1 MAKEKDRAAKN
12 FFSDPKIFSEF
23 VNLSL
28 FNGEERIKAEDLKEI
43 DPVNSTVFTK
53 NKSLEVL
60 VDNLYDST
68 VKERGKTQNN
78 NATEVDNLYDSTVK
92 ESDENVYAIIGLESQ
107 AYSDKHMVIRA
118 GIASLLI
125 YDNQIANT
133 KEGEKLKPVYII
145 VFNMLDRKWSNATDL
160 RKLLSD
166 EAIKVFG
173 YPLVNAGYYVLDPHE
188 LKGEKI
194 NKISKPL
201 KLVLNII
208 KNQRD
213 KKELL
218 SYINSEEAFKNLDYK
233 TAKLLE
239 TIMKVDIPNDG
250 GYNMCKA
257 IEDIKNDGKLETLY
271 ELTRDGVITKETA
284 ASKLNITV
292 GKFEKDMKAYF
303 AK

>member
-28 FNGEERIKAEDLKEI
+28 FNGEERIKAEDLREI

-60 VDNLYDST
+60 
-68 VKERGKTQNN
+68 
-78 NATEVDNLYDSTVK
+78 VDNLYDSTVK

-125 YDNQIANT
+125 YDNQIAT
-133 KEGEKLKPVYII
+133 IKEGEKLKPVYII

-160 RKLLSD
+160 RKLLSK

-208 KNQRD
+208 KNQGD

-218 SYINSEEAFKNLDYK
+218 SYINSEEAFKNLDYR

-257 IEDIKNDGKLETLY
+257 IEDIKNDGKREGLLEGEVKTLY
-271 ELTRDGVITKETA
+271 ELTRDGIITKEIA
-284 ASKLNITV
+284 ANKLNITAE
-292 GKFEKDMKAYF
+292 KFEKDMKAYF

>member
-28 FNGEERIKAEDLKEI
+28 FNGEERIKAEDLREI

-60 VDNLYDST
+60 
-68 VKERGKTQNN
+68 
-78 NATEVDNLYDSTVK
+78 VDNLYDSTVK

-125 YDNQIANT
+125 YDNQIAT
-133 KEGEKLKPVYII
+133 IKEGEKLKPVYII

-160 RKLLSD
+160 RKLLSK

-208 KNQRD
+208 KNQGD

-218 SYINSEEAFKNLDYK
+218 SYINSEEAFKNLDYR

>member
-28 FNGEERIKAEDLKEI
+28 FNGEERIKAEDLREI

-60 VDNLYDST
+60 
-68 VKERGKTQNN
+68 
-78 NATEVDNLYDSTVK
+78 VDNLYDSTVK

-125 YDNQIANT
+125 YDNQIAT
-133 KEGEKLKPVYII
+133 IKEGEKLKPVYII

-257 IEDIKNDGKLETLY
+257 IEDIKNEGRFEGKSETLY
-271 ELTRDGVITKETA
+271 ELTHDGVITKEIA
-284 ASKLNITV
+284 ANKLNITV
-292 GKFEKDMKAYF
+292 EKFEKDMKAYF

>member
-28 FNGEERIKAEDLKEI
+28 FNGEERIKAEDLREI

-60 VDNLYDST
+60 
-68 VKERGKTQNN
+68 
-78 NATEVDNLYDSTVK
+78 VDNLYDSTVK

-125 YDNQIANT
+125 YDNQIAT
-133 KEGEKLKPVYII
+133 IKEGEKLKPVYII

-160 RKLLSD
+160 RKLLSK

-188 LKGEKI
+188 LKGEKL

-208 KNQRD
+208 KNQGD

-257 IEDIKNDGKLETLY
+257 IEDIKNDGKREGKREGKHEGKRETLY
-271 ELTRDGVITKETA
+271 ELTRDGIITKETA
-284 ASKLNITV
+284 ASKLNITAE
-292 GKFEKDMKAYF
+292 KFEKDMKAYF

>member
-28 FNGEERIKAEDLKEI
+28 FNGEERIKAEDLREI

-60 VDNLYDST
+60 
-68 VKERGKTQNN
+68 
-78 NATEVDNLYDSTVK
+78 VDNLYDSTVK

-188 LKGEKI
+188 LKGEKL

-257 IEDIKNDGKLETLY
+257 IEDIKNDGRFEGKSETLY
-271 ELTRDGVITKETA
+271 ELTHDGVITKEIA
-284 ASKLNITV
+284 ANKLNITV
-292 GKFEKDMKAYF
+292 EKFEKDMKAYF
-303 AK
+303 NK

>member
-28 FNGEERIKAEDLKEI
+28 FNGEERIKAEDLREI

-60 VDNLYDST
+60 
-68 VKERGKTQNN
+68 
-78 NATEVDNLYDSTVK
+78 VDNLYDSTVK

-125 YDNQIANT
+125 YDNQIAT
-133 KEGEKLKPVYII
+133 IKEGEKLKPVYII

-208 KNQRD
+208 KNQGD

-257 IEDIKNDGKLETLY
+257 IEDIKNDGKLEGLLEGKREGLREGLY
-271 ELTRDGVITKETA
+271 ELTRDGIITKEIA
-284 ASKLNITV
+284 ANKLNITV
-292 GKFEKDMKAYF
+292 EKFEKDMKAYF
-303 AK
+303 NK

>member
-28 FNGEERIKAEDLKEI
+28 FNGEERIKAEDLREI

-60 VDNLYDST
+60 
-68 VKERGKTQNN
+68 
-78 NATEVDNLYDSTVK
+78 VDNLYDSTVK

-125 YDNQIANT
+125 YDNQIAT
-133 KEGEKLKPVYII
+133 IKEGEKLKPVYII

-160 RKLLSD
+160 RKLLSK

-188 LKGEKI
+188 LKGEKL

-218 SYINSEEAFKNLDYK
+218 SYINSEEDFKDLDYR

-257 IEDIKNDGKLETLY
+257 IEDIKNDGRFEGKSETLY
-271 ELTRDGVITKETA
+271 ELTRDGIITKEIA
-284 ASKLNITV
+284 ANKLNITV
-292 GKFEKDMKAYF
+292 EKFEMDMKAYF

>member
-28 FNGEERIKAEDLKEI
+28 FNGEERIKAEDLREI

-60 VDNLYDST
+60 
-68 VKERGKTQNN
+68 
-78 NATEVDNLYDSTVK
+78 VDNLYDSTVK

-125 YDNQIANT
+125 YDNQIAT
-133 KEGEKLKPVYII
+133 IKEGEKLKPVYII

-160 RKLLSD
+160 RKLLSK

-257 IEDIKNDGKLETLY
+257 IEDIKNDGRFEGKSETLY
-271 ELTRDGVITKETA
+271 ELTHDGIITKEIA
-284 ASKLNITV
+284 ANKLNITV
-292 GKFEKDMKAYF
+292 EKFEKDMKAYF
-303 AK
+303 NK

>member
-28 FNGEERIKAEDLKEI
+28 FNGKERIKAEDLREI

-60 VDNLYDST
+60 
-68 VKERGKTQNN
+68 
-78 NATEVDNLYDSTVK
+78 VDNLYDSTVK

-145 VFNMLDRKWSNATDL
+145 VFNMLERKWSNATDL
-160 RKLLSD
+160 RKLLSK

-208 KNQRD
+208 KNQGD

-218 SYINSEEAFKNLDYK
+218 SYINSEEAFKDLDYR

-257 IEDIKNDGKLETLY
+257 IEDIKNDGKLEGKREGKSETLY
-271 ELTRDGVITKETA
+271 ELTRDGVITKEIA
-284 ASKLNITV
+284 ANKLNITV
-292 GKFEKDMKAYF
+292 EKFEKDMKAYF

>member
-28 FNGEERIKAEDLKEI
+28 FNGEERIKAEDLREI

-60 VDNLYDST
+60 
-68 VKERGKTQNN
+68 
-78 NATEVDNLYDSTVK
+78 VDNLYDSTVK

-125 YDNQIANT
+125 YDNQIAT
-133 KEGEKLKPVYII
+133 IKEGEKLKPVYII

-166 EAIKVFG
+166 EAINVFG

-208 KNQRD
+208 KNQGD

-218 SYINSEEAFKNLDYK
+218 SYINSEEAFKNLDYR

-257 IEDIKNDGKLETLY
+257 IEDIKNDGKLEGKREGKSETLY
-271 ELTRDGVITKETA
+271 ELTRDGVITKEIA
-284 ASKLNITV
+284 ANKLNITV
-292 GKFEKDMKAYF
+292 KKFEKDMEAYF

>member
-28 FNGEERIKAEDLKEI
+28 FNGEERIKAEDLREI

-60 VDNLYDST
+60 
-68 VKERGKTQNN
+68 
-78 NATEVDNLYDSTVK
+78 VDNLYDSTVK

-208 KNQRD
+208 KNQGD

-257 IEDIKNDGKLETLY
+257 IEDIKNDGRFEGKSETLY
-271 ELTRDGVITKETA
+271 ELTRDGIITKEIA
-284 ASKLNITV
+284 ANKLNITV
-292 GKFEKDMKAYF
+292 KKFEKDMEAYF

>member
-28 FNGEERIKAEDLKEI
+28 FNGEERIKAEDLREI

-60 VDNLYDST
+60 
-68 VKERGKTQNN
+68 
-78 NATEVDNLYDSTVK
+78 VDNLYDSTVK

-125 YDNQIANT
+125 YDNQIAT
-133 KEGEKLKPVYII
+133 IKEGEKLKPVYII

-160 RKLLSD
+160 RKLLSK

-208 KNQRD
+208 KNQGD

-218 SYINSEEAFKNLDYK
+218 SYINSEEAFKDLDYR

-257 IEDIKNDGKLETLY
+257 IEDIKNDGKREGLLEGEVKTLY
-271 ELTRDGVITKETA
+271 ELTRDGIITKEIA
-284 ASKLNITV
+284 ANKLNITV
-292 GKFEKDMKAYF
+292 KKFEKDMKAYF
-303 AK
+303 NK

>member
-28 FNGEERIKAEDLKEI
+28 FNGEERIKAEDLREI

-60 VDNLYDST
+60 VDNLY
-68 VKERGKTQNN
+68 N
-78 NATEVDNLYDSTVK
+78 STVK

-125 YDNQIANT
+125 YDNQIAT
-133 KEGEKLKPVYII
+133 IKEGEKLKPVYII

-160 RKLLSD
+160 RKLLSK

-208 KNQRD
+208 KNQGD

-257 IEDIKNDGKLETLY
+257 IEDIKNDGKLEGLLEGKREGLREGLY
-271 ELTRDGVITKETA
+271 ELTRDGIITKEIA
-284 ASKLNITV
+284 ANKLNITV
-292 GKFEKDMKAYF
+292 KKFEKDMKAYF

>member
-28 FNGEERIKAEDLKEI
+28 FNGEERIKAEDLREI

-60 VDNLYDST
+60 
-68 VKERGKTQNN
+68 
-78 NATEVDNLYDSTVK
+78 VDNLYDSTVK

-125 YDNQIANT
+125 YDNQIAT
-133 KEGEKLKPVYII
+133 IKEGEKLKPVYII

-160 RKLLSD
+160 RKLLSK

-208 KNQRD
+208 KNQGD

-271 ELTRDGVITKETA
+271 ELTRDGIITKETA
-284 ASKLNITV
+284 ASKLNITAE
-292 GKFEKDMKAYF
+292 KFEKDMNAYF

>member
-28 FNGEERIKAEDLKEI
+28 FNGEERIKAEDLREI

-60 VDNLYDST
+60 
-68 VKERGKTQNN
+68 
-78 NATEVDNLYDSTVK
+78 VDNLYDSTVK

-125 YDNQIANT
+125 YDNQIAT
-133 KEGEKLKPVYII
+133 IKEGEKLKPVYII

-208 KNQRD
+208 KNQGD

-257 IEDIKNDGKLETLY
+257 IEDIKNDGKLEGKREGILEGEVKTLY
-271 ELTRDGVITKETA
+271 ELTRDGIITKETA

>member
-28 FNGEERIKAEDLKEI
+28 FNGEERIKAEDLREI

-60 VDNLYDST
+60 
-68 VKERGKTQNN
+68 
-78 NATEVDNLYDSTVK
+78 VDNLYDSTVK

-125 YDNQIANT
+125 YDNQIAT
-133 KEGEKLKPVYII
+133 IKEGEKLKPVYII

-208 KNQRD
+208 KNQGD

-218 SYINSEEAFKNLDYK
+218 SYINSEEAFKNLDYR

-257 IEDIKNDGKLETLY
+257 IEDIKNDGRFEGKSETLY
-271 ELTRDGVITKETA
+271 ELTRDGIITKEIA
-284 ASKLNITV
+284 ANKLNITV
-292 GKFEKDMKAYF
+292 KKFEKDMKAYF

>member
-28 FNGEERIKAEDLKEI
+28 FNGEERIKAEDLREI

-60 VDNLYDST
+60 
-68 VKERGKTQNN
+68 
-78 NATEVDNLYDSTVK
+78 VDNLYDSTVK

-125 YDNQIANT
+125 YDNQIAT
-133 KEGEKLKPVYII
+133 IKEGEKLKPVYII

-257 IEDIKNDGKLETLY
+257 IEDIKNDGKLEGKREGKSETLY
-271 ELTRDGVITKETA
+271 ELTRDGVITKEIA
-284 ASKLNITV
+284 AKKLNITV

>member
-28 FNGEERIKAEDLKEI
+28 FNGEERIKAEDLREI

-60 VDNLYDST
+60 
-68 VKERGKTQNN
+68 
-78 NATEVDNLYDSTVK
+78 VDNLYDSTVK

-125 YDNQIANT
+125 YDNQIAT
-133 KEGEKLKPVYII
+133 IKEGEKLKPVYII

-160 RKLLSD
+160 RKLLSK

-173 YPLVNAGYYVLDPHE
+173 YPLVNAGYYVLDSHE

-208 KNQRD
+208 KNQGD

-257 IEDIKNDGKLETLY
+257 IEDIKNDGKREGLLEGEVKTLY
-271 ELTRDGVITKETA
+271 ELTRDGIITKETA
-284 ASKLNITV
+284 ASKLNITAE
-292 GKFEKDMKAYF
+292 KFEKNMKAYF

>member
-28 FNGEERIKAEDLKEI
+28 FNGEERIKAEDLREI

-60 VDNLYDST
+60 
-68 VKERGKTQNN
+68 
-78 NATEVDNLYDSTVK
+78 VDNLYDSTVK

-125 YDNQIANT
+125 YDNQIANIE
-133 KEGEKLKPVYII
+133 EGEKLKPVYII

-208 KNQRD
+208 KT
-213 KKELL
+213 KMSSAVKEWCY
-218 SYINSEEAFKNLDYK
+218 SI
-233 TAKLLE
+233 
-239 TIMKVDIPNDG
+239 
-250 GYNMCKA
+250 
-257 IEDIKNDGKLETLY
+257 
-271 ELTRDGVITKETA
+271 RDGEW
-284 ASKLNITV
+284 KLV
-292 GKFEKDMKAYF
+292 VVQPGFEMEYLMISTSLKKIQPRHHVLLNLIVQGGNLV
-303 AK
+303 

>member
-28 FNGEERIKAEDLKEI
+28 FNGEERIKAEDLREI

-60 VDNLYDST
+60 
-68 VKERGKTQNN
+68 
-78 NATEVDNLYDSTVK
+78 VDNLYDSTVK

-125 YDNQIANT
+125 YDNQIAT
-133 KEGEKLKPVYII
+133 IKEGEKLKPVYII

-160 RKLLSD
+160 RKLLSK

-218 SYINSEEAFKNLDYK
+218 SYINSEEAFKNLDYR

-284 ASKLNITV
+284 AKKLNISV
-292 GKFEKDMKAYF
+292 EKYEKDMNAYF
-303 AK
+303 EK

>member
-12 FFSDPKIFSEF
+12 FFSDPKNFSEF

-28 FNGEERIKAEDLKEI
+28 FNGDEIIKAENLREI
-43 DPVNSTVFTK
+43 NPVKSKVFTN

-60 VDNLYDST
+60 
-68 VKERGKTQNN
+68 
-78 NATEVDNLYDSTVK
+78 VDNLYDSTVK

-125 YDNQIANT
+125 YDNQIAIS
-133 KEGEKLKPVYII
+133 EEEKLKPVYII
-145 VFNMLDRKWSNATDL
+145 VFNMLDKKWSEVTDL
-160 RKLLSD
+160 RKLLSK
-166 EAIKVFG
+166 EAVRIFG
-173 YPLVNAGYYVLDPHE
+173 YPLVNSGYYVLDPHR
-188 LKGEKI
+188 LKGDKLE
-194 NKISKPL
+194 NISKPL
-201 KLVLNII
+201 KLVINII
-208 KNQRD
+208 KNQGD
-213 KKELL
+213 KKALL

-257 IEDIKNDGKLETLY
+257 IEDIKNDGKREGILEGEVKTLY
-271 ELTRDGVITKETA
+271 ELTRDGLITKDIA
-284 ASKLNITV
+284 AKKLNISV
-292 GKFEKDMKAYF
+292 EKYEKDMKAYF
-303 AK
+303 AR

>member
-28 FNGEERIKAEDLKEI
+28 FNGEERIKAEDLREI

-60 VDNLYDST
+60 
-68 VKERGKTQNN
+68 
-78 NATEVDNLYDSTVK
+78 VDNLYDSTVK

-208 KNQRD
+208 KNQGD

-257 IEDIKNDGKLETLY
+257 IEDIKNDGKREGLLEGEVKTLY
-271 ELTRDGVITKETA
+271 ELTRDGIITKEIA
-284 ASKLNITV
+284 ANKLNITV
-292 GKFEKDMKAYF
+292 EKFEKDMKAYF
-303 AK
+303 NK

>member
-28 FNGEERIKAEDLKEI
+28 FNGEERIKAEDLREI

-60 VDNLYDST
+60 
-68 VKERGKTQNN
+68 
-78 NATEVDNLYDSTVK
+78 VDNLYDSTVK

-125 YDNQIANT
+125 YDNQIAT
-133 KEGEKLKPVYII
+133 IKEGEKLKPVYII

-257 IEDIKNDGKLETLY
+257 IEDIKNDGKLEGKREGILEGEVKTLY
-271 ELTRDGVITKETA
+271 ELTRDGIITKETA

-303 AK
+303 NK

>member
-28 FNGEERIKAEDLKEI
+28 FNGEERIKAEDLREI

-60 VDNLYDST
+60 
-68 VKERGKTQNN
+68 
-78 NATEVDNLYDSTVK
+78 VDNLYDSTVK

-145 VFNMLDRKWSNATDL
+145 VFNMIDRKWSNATDL
-160 RKLLSD
+160 RKLLSK

-188 LKGEKI
+188 LKGEKL

>member
-28 FNGEERIKAEDLKEI
+28 FNGEERIKAEDLREI

-60 VDNLYDST
+60 
-68 VKERGKTQNN
+68 
-78 NATEVDNLYDSTVK
+78 VDNLYDSTVK

-160 RKLLSD
+160 RKLLSK

-208 KNQRD
+208 KNQGD

-257 IEDIKNDGKLETLY
+257 IEDIKNDGKLEGESKALY
-271 ELTRDGVITKETA
+271 ELTRDGIITKEIA
-284 ASKLNITV
+284 ANKLNITV
-292 GKFEKDMKAYF
+292 EKFEKDMKAYF

>member
-28 FNGEERIKAEDLKEI
+28 FNGEERIKAEDLREI

-60 VDNLYDST
+60 
-68 VKERGKTQNN
+68 
-78 NATEVDNLYDSTVK
+78 VDNLYDSTVK

-125 YDNQIANT
+125 YDNQIAT
-133 KEGEKLKPVYII
+133 IKEGEKLKPVYII

-160 RKLLSD
+160 RKLLSK

-188 LKGEKI
+188 LKGEKL

-208 KNQRD
+208 KNQGD

-218 SYINSEEAFKNLDYK
+218 SYINSEEAFKNLDYR

-257 IEDIKNDGKLETLY
+257 IEDIKNDGRFEGKSETLY
-271 ELTRDGVITKETA
+271 ELTHDGIITKEIA
-284 ASKLNITV
+284 ANKLNITV
-292 GKFEKDMKAYF
+292 KKFEKDMKAYF

>member
-28 FNGEERIKAEDLKEI
+28 FNGEERIKAEDLREI

-60 VDNLYDST
+60 
-68 VKERGKTQNN
+68 
-78 NATEVDNLYDSTVK
+78 VDNLYDSTVK

-160 RKLLSD
+160 RKLLSK

-188 LKGEKI
+188 LKGEKL